1 MRPSP
6 LLALALLGASCGNLQ
21 NLATRAR
28 AKKQQRAMEQ
38 LATTSSEEA
47 TARLGARA
55 LGEVAYVDSAEQF
68 VLIRTLNGIAIPA
81 LASLETRRQGRRTAL
96 LRGSPERKNAFAT
109 ADLLEGSPQSG
120 DGVFP
125 SSAKPS
131 TRPKPSPAPPTP
143 PSAAPPQA
151 DPGLP
156 PALPSEARPMSP
168 AEDDLDPTRLPA
180 LQDPI
185 KAPDDLK
192 R

>member
-1 MRPSP
+1 MRLLFP

-38 LATTSSEEA
+38 LAATSSDEA

-55 LGEVAYVDSAEQF
+55 LGEVAYVDGDEQF
-68 VLIRTLNGIAIPA
+68 VLIRTLNGVAIPA
-81 LASLETRRQGRRTAL
+81 LANLETRRQGQRTAL
-96 LRGSPERKNAFAT
+96 LRSSPERKNAFAT

-125 SSAKPS
+125 STAKS
-131 TRPKPSPAPPTP
+131 SSRPKPAAP
-143 PSAAPPQA
+143 AAPPAAPPKA
-151 DPGLP
+151 D
-156 PALPSEARPMSP
+156 PALPSALPGEARPAAP
-168 AEDDLDPTRLPA
+168 PEDDLDPTRLPS

-185 KAPDDLK
+185 KSPDDLK